1 MSKLTR
7 RLLVGGVVAAAIL
20 AAVPAVFYASLT
32 HRPSFYKAM
41 AVLPKRQRVEQARRF
56 VSQSLQL
63 RNDIANEPS
72 WEAVFSD
79 EEVNSWLAEDLVTHF
94 ADHLPPE
101 VHEPRVLFELDR
113 ITLAFELDRGP
124 LRSVIWVV
132 ARPRI
137 PEPNVLELT
146 LEKVRAGMVPIPPDQ
161 VLNRIV
167 AMADEHG
174 IDVSWKR
181 EGNLPVAT
189 IRYTPA
195 GEGEGVK
202 LDRVRI
208 FKGEVLLA
216 GRSEQGNGKI
226 QAIVLPTRK
235 VLQSKFPV
243 FRRKFQ
249 LKPGGTLAPGFPASR
264 TSVSATRPTS

>member
-7 RLLVGGVVAAAIL
+7 RLLVGGLVVAAIL
-20 AAVPAVFYASLT
+20 AAIPALFWASLT

-41 AVLPKRQRVEQARRF
+41 VVLPRAQREEKARRF

-72 WEAVFSD
+72 WEAAFSD
-79 EEVNSWLAEDLVTHF
+79 EEVNAWLAEDLVTHF

-101 VHEPRVLFELDR
+101 VHEPRVMFELER

-132 ARPRI
+132 ARPRV

-161 VLNRIV
+161 VLDRIV
-167 AMADEHG
+167 TMAATHG

-181 EGNLPVAT
+181 EANVPVAT
-189 IRYTPA
+189 IKYTPE
-195 GEGEGVK
+195 GEGVGVK
-202 LDRVRI
+202 LDRVQV

-216 GRSEQGNGKI
+216 GRSERGRGEV
-226 QAIVLPTRK
+226 QAIILPTRK
-235 VLQSKFPV
+235 VLQSKFPLLK
-243 FRRKFQ
+243 RKAQF
-249 LKPGGTLAPGFPASR
+249 KPRGTLSPLFPTLR
-264 TSVSATRPTS
+264 TAVSPTSPTS